1 MECYN
6 CGIIIGQEKVC
17 PNCGAD
23 LRIYRKFVG
32 ISNYLY
38 NQALAKAKTRDLSGA
53 IADLRLSLQ
62 YNKVNTNARNLLG
75 LIYYEMGE
83 GVAAV
88 REWLISKGY
97 QAEENRASAYLEQTK
112 KDPAEKEKINQLARK
127 YNQVVAYCHQ
137 DSLDLAVI
145 QLKKI
150 LAGNTR
156 FVKGWQLLALIYI
169 RDGELEQARRALHK
183 AEAVDA
189 GNPATARYLKEVAE
203 QLREGGGKKAKKAQA
218 VAYRNGNDTIIQ
230 PKFRGDIG
238 FWGMAAN
245 LLVGVAIGVAITW
258 YLVVPGVRKQ
268 AVNDAGVAVAEAN
281 NTIADKNN
289 TIKSLEEQIDSLT
302 GDVKDAQDD
311 MKNRDEAV
319 RASEALLTA
328 YDAYINENIELA
340 GDTLEGIDE
349 TLLSKNGREII
360 KTLREQVNNR
370 YLTTAYADGMSAYNS
385 YKYEDAIQQLSK
397 VVAMDE
403 QYDNGNAL
411 YNLAQAYRKTEN
423 WEKAV
428 ECYSKVVDLFPD
440 SSLAYNAGRYVTQ
453 IEQIL
458 ASQDQ

>member
-6 CGIIIGQEKVC
+6 CGIILEQEKVC

-38 NQALAKAKTRDLSGA
+38 NRALEKAKTRDLSGA

-75 LIYYEMGE
+75 LVYYEMGE
-83 GVAAV
+83 GVSAV
-88 REWLISKGY
+88 REWMISKGY
-97 QAEENRASAYLEQTK
+97 QAEENRASYYLEKTK

-127 YNQVVAYCHQ
+127 YNQVVAYCNQ

-145 QLKKI
+145 ELKKI
-150 LAGNTR
+150 LSGNAQ

-169 RDGELEQARRALHK
+169 HNSELDLARKALRK
-183 AEAVDA
+183 AEAIDA
-189 GNPATARYLKEVAE
+189 GNPVTARYLKEVAE
-203 QLREGGGKKAKKAQA
+203 QLRQGGGKKEKKAQA
-218 VAYRNGNDTIIQ
+218 IAYRNGNDTIIQ
-230 PKFRGDIG
+230 PKYRGDIG

-268 AVNDAGVAVAEAN
+268 AVSDANVAVTEAN
-281 NTIADKNN
+281 NTIESKNQ
-289 TIKSLEEQIDSLT
+289 TIKSLEEQINALT
-302 GDVKDAQDD
+302 GAVKDAQDH
-311 MKNRDEAV
+311 MKDRDA
-319 RASEALLTA
+319 AIKANEALLLA
-328 YDAYINENIELA
+328 YDAYVNDNIELA

-349 TLLSKNGREII
+349 SLLSEKAGAILE
-360 KTLREQVNNR
+360 TLREEIDHQ
-370 YLTTAYADGMSAYNS
+370 YLTTAYTAGMRAYNS
-385 YKYEDAIQQLSK
+385 YKNAEAIEQLSK

-403 QYDNGNAL
+403 SYENGNAL
-411 YNLAQAYRKTEN
+411 YNLAQAYRKTED
-423 WEKAV
+423 WEKAI
-428 ECYSKVVDLFPD
+428 ECYSKVVELFPD

-453 IEQIL
+453 IENVLTAQN
-458 ASQDQ
+458 

>member
-6 CGIIIGQEKVC
+6 CGIILGKERVC
-17 PNCGAD
+17 PNCGVD
-23 LRIYRKFVG
+23 LRMYRKFVG

-38 NQALAKAKTRDLSGA
+38 NTALAKAKERDLSGA
-53 IADLRLSLQ
+53 VADLRLSLQ

-97 QAEENRASAYLEQTK
+97 QNEENRASEYLEKTK

-127 YNQVVAYCHQ
+127 YNQVVAYCRQ

-150 LAGNTR
+150 MSGNAN
-156 FVKGWQLLALIYI
+156 FVRGWQLLALIYI
-169 RDGELEQARRALHK
+169 QNGELELARKALRK

-189 GNPATARYLKEVAE
+189 GSALTARYHKEISLLAH
-203 QLREGGGKKAKKAQA
+203 QGAGKKAKKAQA
-218 VAYRNGNDTIIQ
+218 VAYQNGNDTIIQ
-230 PKFRGDIG
+230 PKLRADIG

-245 LLVGVAIGVAITW
+245 LLIGVAVGVAITW

-268 AVNDAGVAVAEAN
+268 AVSDASVAVTEAN
-281 NTIADKNN
+281 NTISDKNQ
-289 TIKSLEEQIDSLT
+289 TIKALEEQVDALS
-302 GDVKDAQDD
+302 GDVETAQAD
-311 MKNRDEAV
+311 MKDRDAAV
-319 RASEALLTA
+319 SASEALLTA

-349 TLLSKNGREII
+349 KLLSDNGRKII
-360 KTLREQVNNR
+360 KTLREQVNQQ
-370 YLTTAYADGMSAYNS
+370 YLTKAYEAGMQAYNS
-385 YKYEDAIQQLSK
+385 YNNEEAITQLTK

-403 QYDNGNAL
+403 GYDDGNAL
-411 YNLAQAYRKTEN
+411 YNLAQAYRK
-423 WEKAV
+423 V
-428 ECYSKVVDLFPD
+428 EDWQNAIDTYSKVVTLFPNT
-440 SSLAYNAGRYVTQ
+440 SLAYNASRYVTQ
-453 IEQIL
+453 IEPL
-458 ASQDQ
+458 LENEN

>member
-6 CGIIIGQEKVC
+6 CGIILGQEKVC

-97 QAEENRASAYLEQTK
+97 QAEENRASYYLEKTK

-127 YNQVVAYCHQ
+127 YNQVITYCRQ
-137 DSLDLAVI
+137 GSVDLAVI

-150 LAGNTR
+150 LATNAK
-156 FVKGWQLLALIYI
+156 FVKGWQLLALLYI
-169 RDGELEQARRALHK
+169 NYGELEQARKALRK
-183 AEAVDA
+183 AEAIDT
-189 GNPATARYLKEVAE
+189 GNPTTARYLKEVTE
-203 QLREGGGKKAKKAQA
+203 LVRQGGGKKTKKAQA
-218 VAYRNGNDTIIQ
+218 IAYQNGNDTIIQ

-268 AVNDAGVAVAEAN
+268 AVSNASVAVTEAN

-289 TIKSLEEQIDSLT
+289 TIKALEEQIDNLT
-302 GDVKDAQDD
+302 GDVENAQTD
-311 MKNRDEAV
+311 MENRDAAIK
-319 RASEALLTA
+319 ASESLLMA
-328 YDAYINENIELA
+328 YDAYVNENIELA

-349 TLLSKNGREII
+349 TLLSKKGKEIFQ
-360 KTLREQVNNR
+360 TLREEVNHQYVTN
-370 YLTTAYADGMSAYNS
+370 AYADGMSAYNNNRN
-385 YKYEDAIQQLSK
+385 EEAIELLSK
-397 VVAMDE
+397 VVAADE
-403 QYDNGNAL
+403 TYDDGNAL
-411 YNLAQAYRKTEN
+411 YNLAQAYRKMEDWEN
-423 WEKAV
+423 ALTS
-428 ECYSKVVDLFPD
+428 YSKVVSLFPG
-440 SSLAYNAGRYVTQ
+440 SRLAYNAGRYVTQ
-453 IEQIL
+453 IEQVL
-458 ASQDQ
+458 DNQQ

>member
-6 CGIIIGQEKVC
+6 CGIILGQEKVC
-17 PNCGAD
+17 PNCGVD

-97 QAEENRASAYLEQTK
+97 QEEENRASVYLEHTK

-127 YNQVVAYCHQ
+127 YNQVIAYCRQ
-137 DSLDLAVI
+137 DSMDLAVI

-150 LAGNTR
+150 VAGNAK

-169 RDGELEQARRALHK
+169 RNGELEQAQKALRK
-183 AEAVDA
+183 AEAIDA
-189 GNPATARYLKEVAE
+189 GNPMTARYQKEVSE
-203 QLREGGGKKAKKAQA
+203 QLRQGGGKKAKKAQA
-218 VAYRNGNDTIIQ
+218 VAYQNGNDMIIQ

-268 AVNDAGVAVAEAN
+268 AVSEASVAVTEAN

-289 TIKSLEEQIDSLT
+289 TIKSLEERIDSLT
-302 GDVKDAQDD
+302 GDVEDAQDD
-311 MKNRDEAV
+311 MKDRDAAIEANE
-319 RASEALLTA
+319 SLLAA
-328 YDAYINENIELA
+328 YDAYCNENIELA
-340 GDTLEGIDE
+340 GDMLEGIDE
-349 TLLSKNGREII
+349 NLLSQNGKKII
-360 KTLREQVNNR
+360 TTLREQVNNQ
-370 YLTTAYADGMSAYNS
+370 YLTTAYAEGMKAYNS
-385 YKYEDAIQQLSK
+385 YKNEEAIEQLSK

-403 QYDNGNAL
+403 QYENGNAL
-411 YNLAQAYRKTEN
+411 YNLAQAYRKTED
-423 WEKAV
+423 WEKAQ
-428 ECYSKVVDLFPD
+428 ECYSKVVELFPN
-440 SSLAYNAGRYVTQ
+440 SSLAYNAKRYVAQ
-453 IEQIL
+453 MEQML
-458 ASQDQ
+458 ASQEQ

>member
-6 CGIIIGQEKVC
+6 CGIILGREKIC
-17 PNCGAD
+17 PNCGVD

-38 NQALAKAKTRDLSGA
+38 NQALSKAKTRDLSGA

-97 QAEENRASAYLEQTK
+97 QSEENRASVYLEQTK
-112 KDPAEKEKINQLARK
+112 KEPAEKERINQQARK

-150 LAGNTR
+150 LAGNAN

-169 RDGELEQARRALHK
+169 HDGELEQARKALHK
-183 AEAVDA
+183 AEAVDV
-189 GNPATARYLKEVAE
+189 GNQTTARYLKEVTE
-203 QLREGGGKKAKKAQA
+203 QLRKGGGKKAKKVQA
-218 VAYRNGNDTIIQ
+218 VAYQNGNDTIIQ

-268 AVNDAGVAVAEAN
+268 AVSDASVAVTEAN
-281 NTIADKNN
+281 NTIAEKNN
-289 TIKSLEEQIDSLT
+289 TIKSLEEQIDGLT
-302 GDVKDAQDD
+302 GDVQDAKDD
-311 MKNRDEAV
+311 MKDRDAAID
-319 RASEALLTA
+319 ASEALLTA

-349 TLLSKNGREII
+349 KLLSENGRNII
-360 KTLREQVNNR
+360 KTLREQVNNV
-370 YLTTAYADGMSAYNS
+370 YLTQAYTDGMNAYNS
-385 YKYEDAIQQLSK
+385 YRNEEAIEQLSK

-423 WEKAV
+423 WEKAL
-428 ECYSKVVDLFPD
+428 ECYSKVVELFPG
-440 SSLAYNAGRYVTQ
+440 SSLAYNADRYVTQ
-453 IEQIL
+453 IEQTI
-458 ASQDQ
+458 ASQE

>member
-6 CGIIIGQEKVC
+6 CGIILGREKVC

-75 LIYYEMGE
+75 LIYYELGE

-97 QAEENRASAYLEQTK
+97 QEEENRASVYLEQTK
-112 KDPAEKEKINQLARK
+112 KDPAEKEKINQFARK

-150 LAGNTR
+150 LATNAK

-169 RDGELEQARRALHK
+169 RDGELDQARKALRK
-183 AEAVDA
+183 AEAIDA
-189 GNPATARYLKEVAE
+189 GNPITLRYLKEVAQ
-203 QLREGGGKKAKKAQA
+203 QLRQGGGKKAKKAQA
-218 VAYRNGNDTIIQ
+218 IAYQHGNDTIIQ
-230 PKFRGDIG
+230 PKLRGDIG

-245 LLVGVAIGVAITW
+245 LLIGVLIGVAITW

-268 AVNDAGVAVAEAN
+268 AVSDASVAVTEAN
-281 NTIADKNN
+281 NTSADKNN

-302 GDVKDAQDD
+302 GDMEHAQND
-311 MKNRDEAV
+311 MKDRDAAIE
-319 RASEALLTA
+319 ASESLLMA
-328 YDAYINENIELA
+328 YDSYINENIELA

-349 TLLSKNGREII
+349 KLLSTNGRKII
-360 KTLREQVNNR
+360 KTLRQQVNNQ
-370 YLTTAYADGMSAYNS
+370 YLTKAYEAGMSAYNS
-385 YKYEDAIQQLSK
+385 YQNEEAVEQLSK

-403 QYDNGNAL
+403 KYDNGNAL
-411 YNLAQAYRKTEN
+411 YNLAQAYRKMEDWEN
-423 WEKAV
+423 AL
-428 ECYSKVVDLFPD
+428 ECYSKVVDLFPG

-458 ASQDQ
+458 ATQ

>member
-6 CGIIIGQEKVC
+6 CGIILGREKVC
-17 PNCGAD
+17 PNCGVD
-23 LRIYRKFVG
+23 LSIYRQFVG

-53 IADLRLSLQ
+53 VADLRLSLQ

-97 QAEENRASAYLEQTK
+97 QSEENRASVYLEQTK
-112 KDPAEKEKINQLARK
+112 KEPAEKERINQQARK

-150 LAGNTR
+150 LAGNAN

-169 RDGELEQARRALHK
+169 HDGELEQARKALHK
-183 AEAVDA
+183 AEAIDV
-189 GNPATARYLKEVAE
+189 GNQTTARYLKEVTE
-203 QLREGGGKKAKKAQA
+203 QLHKGGGKKAKKVQA
-218 VAYRNGNDTIIQ
+218 VAYQNGNDTIIQ
-230 PKFRGDIG
+230 PKFRGDTG

-268 AVNDAGVAVAEAN
+268 AVSDASVAVTEAN
-281 NTIADKNN
+281 NTIAEKNN

-302 GDVKDAQDD
+302 GDVQDVKDD
-311 MKNRDEAV
+311 MKDRDAAID
-319 RASEALLTA
+319 ASEALLTA

-349 TLLSKNGREII
+349 KLLSENGRSII
-360 KTLREQVNNR
+360 KTLREQVNNE
-370 YLTTAYADGMSAYNS
+370 YLTQAYTEGMSAYNS
-385 YKYEDAIQQLSK
+385 YRNEEAIEQLSK

-423 WEKAV
+423 WEKAL
-428 ECYSKVVDLFPD
+428 ECYSKVVELFPG
-440 SSLAYNAGRYVTQ
+440 SSLAYNADRYVTQ
-453 IEQIL
+453 IEQTL
-458 ASQDQ
+458 ASQEQ

>member
-6 CGIIIGQEKVC
+6 CGVILGREKVC

-53 IADLRLSLQ
+53 IGDLRLSLQ

-97 QAEENRASAYLEQTK
+97 QAEENQASVYLEQTK
-112 KDPAEKEKINQLARK
+112 KDPAEKERINQMARK

-137 DSLDLAVI
+137 DSMDLAVI

-150 LAGNTR
+150 LAGNAK

-169 RDGELEQARRALHK
+169 HDGELEQARKALHK
-183 AEAVDA
+183 AEAIDV
-189 GNPATARYLKEVAE
+189 GNPTTARYLKEVAE
-203 QLREGGGKKAKKAQA
+203 QLRRGAGKKAKKAQA
-218 VAYRNGNDTIIQ
+218 VVYQNGDDTIIQ

-268 AVNDAGVAVAEAN
+268 AVSDASVAVTEAN

-302 GDVKDAQDD
+302 GDVQNAQDD
-311 MKNRDEAV
+311 MKDRDAAIE
-319 RASEALLTA
+319 ASESLLTA

-349 TLLSKNGREII
+349 TLLSKNGRKII
-360 KTLREQVNNR
+360 KTLREQVNNQ
-370 YLTTAYADGMSAYNS
+370 YLTKAYEEGMSAYNS
-385 YKYEDAIQQLSK
+385 YKNEEAIEQLSK

-423 WEKAV
+423 WEKAI
-428 ECYSKVVDLFPD
+428 ECYSKVVDLFPG
-440 SSLAYNAGRYVTQ
+440 STIAYNASRYVTQ
-453 IEQIL
+453 IEQTL
-458 ASQDQ
+458 DSQQQ

>member
-6 CGIIIGQEKVC
+6 CGVILGREKVC

-53 IADLRLSLQ
+53 IGDLRLSLQ

-97 QAEENRASAYLEQTK
+97 QAEENQASVYLEQTK
-112 KDPAEKEKINQLARK
+112 KDPAEKERINQMARK

-137 DSLDLAVI
+137 DSMDLAVI

-150 LAGNTR
+150 LAGNAK

-169 RDGELEQARRALHK
+169 HDGELEQARKALHK
-183 AEAVDA
+183 AEAIDV
-189 GNPATARYLKEVAE
+189 GNPTTARYLKEVAE
-203 QLREGGGKKAKKAQA
+203 QLRRGAGKKAKKAQA
-218 VAYRNGNDTIIQ
+218 VAYQNGNDTIIQ

-268 AVNDAGVAVAEAN
+268 AVSDASVAVTEAN

-302 GDVKDAQDD
+302 GDVQNAQDD
-311 MKNRDEAV
+311 MKDRDAAIE
-319 RASEALLTA
+319 ASESLLTA

-349 TLLSKNGREII
+349 TLLSKNGRKII
-360 KTLREQVNNR
+360 KTLREQVNNQ
-370 YLTTAYADGMSAYNS
+370 YLTKAYEEGMSAYNS
-385 YKYEDAIQQLSK
+385 YKNEEAIEQLSK

-423 WEKAV
+423 WEKAI
-428 ECYSKVVDLFPD
+428 ECYSKVVDLFPG
-440 SSLAYNAGRYVTQ
+440 STIAYNASRYVTQ
-453 IEQIL
+453 IEQTL
-458 ASQDQ
+458 AAQEQ

>member
-6 CGIIIGQEKVC
+6 CGIIIGREMVC
-17 PNCGAD
+17 PNCGVD

-97 QAEENRASAYLEQTK
+97 QAEENRASVYLEQTK
-112 KDPAEKEKINQLARK
+112 KDPSEKEKINQLARK
-127 YNQVVAYCHQ
+127 YNQAVAYCRQ
-137 DSLDLAVI
+137 NSLDLAII

-150 LAGNTR
+150 LAGNAR

-169 RDGELEQARRALHK
+169 RNGELEQARKALRK
-183 AEAVDA
+183 AEAIDA
-189 GNPATARYLKEVAE
+189 GNPATVRYLKEVAE
-203 QLREGGGKKAKKAQA
+203 QLRHGGGKKAKKAQA
-218 VAYRNGNDTIIQ
+218 IAYQNGNDMIIQ
-230 PKFRGDIG
+230 PKLRGDIG

-268 AVNDAGVAVAEAN
+268 AVSDANVAVTEVN

-302 GDVKDAQDD
+302 TDVQDVQDDVKD
-311 MKNRDEAV
+311 RDAAIEA
-319 RASEALLTA
+319 SDSLLTA

-349 TLLSKNGREII
+349 KLLSKKGRRII
-360 KTLREQVNNR
+360 KTLREQINHQ
-370 YLTTAYADGMSAYNS
+370 YLSTAYTDGMNAYNS
-385 YKYEDAIQQLSK
+385 YKNEEAIEQLSK

-403 QYDNGNAL
+403 KYDDGNAL
-411 YNLAQAYRKTEN
+411 YNLAQAYRKTEDL
-423 WEKAV
+423 EKAK
-428 ECYSKVVDLFPD
+428 EYYSKVVELFPD

-453 IEQIL
+453 IEQVL
-458 ASQDQ
+458 NAGQ

>member
-6 CGIIIGQEKVC
+6 CGIILGQEKIC
-17 PNCGAD
+17 PNCGVD

-53 IADLRLSLQ
+53 VADLRLSLQ
-62 YNKVNTNARNLLG
+62 YNKVNTSARNLLG

-97 QAEENRASAYLEQTK
+97 QSEENRASAYLERTK
-112 KDPAEKEKINQLARK
+112 KEPAEKERINQQARK

-150 LAGNTR
+150 LAGNAK

-169 RDGELEQARRALHK
+169 HEGELEQAGKALHK

-189 GNPATARYLKEVAE
+189 GNQTTARYLKEVTE
-203 QLREGGGKKAKKAQA
+203 QLRKGGGKKAKKVQA
-218 VAYRNGNDTIIQ
+218 VAYQNGNDMIIQ
-230 PKFRGDIG
+230 PKLRGDIG

-268 AVNDAGVAVAEAN
+268 AVSDASIAVTEAN
-281 NTIADKNN
+281 NTIAEKNN

-302 GDVKDAQDD
+302 GDVQDAKDD
-311 MKNRDEAV
+311 MENQDAAID
-319 RASEALLTA
+319 ASEALLTA

-349 TLLSKNGREII
+349 KLLSQNGRNII
-360 KTLREQVNNR
+360 KTLREQVNNV
-370 YLTTAYADGMSAYNS
+370 YLTQAYADGMSAYNS
-385 YKYEDAIQQLSK
+385 YRNEEAIEQLSK

-423 WEKAV
+423 WEKAL
-428 ECYSKVVDLFPD
+428 EYYSKVVELFPG
-440 SSLAYNAGRYVTQ
+440 SSLAYNADRYVTQ
-453 IEQIL
+453 IEQTL
-458 ASQDQ
+458 ASRE

>member
-6 CGIIIGQEKVC
+6 CGIILGREKIC
-17 PNCGAD
+17 PNCGVD

-97 QAEENRASAYLEQTK
+97 QSEENRASVYLEQTK
-112 KDPAEKEKINQLARK
+112 KEPAEKERINQQARK

-150 LAGNTR
+150 LAGNAN

-169 RDGELEQARRALHK
+169 HDGELEQARKALHK
-183 AEAVDA
+183 AEAVDV
-189 GNPATARYLKEVAE
+189 GNQTTARYLKEVTE
-203 QLREGGGKKAKKAQA
+203 QLRKGGGKKAKKVQA
-218 VAYRNGNDTIIQ
+218 VAYQNGNDTIIQ

-268 AVNDAGVAVAEAN
+268 AVSDASIAVTEAN
-281 NTIADKNN
+281 NTIAEKNN

-302 GDVKDAQDD
+302 GDVQDVKDD
-311 MKNRDEAV
+311 MKNRDAAIG
-319 RASEALLTA
+319 ASEALLTA

-349 TLLSKNGREII
+349 KLLSENGRNII
-360 KTLREQVNNR
+360 KTLREQVNNV
-370 YLTTAYADGMSAYNS
+370 YLTQAYTDGMNAYNS
-385 YKYEDAIQQLSK
+385 YRNEEAIEQLSK

-423 WEKAV
+423 WEKAL
-428 ECYSKVVDLFPD
+428 ECYSKVVELFPG
-440 SSLAYNAGRYVTQ
+440 SSLAYNADRYVTQ
-453 IEQIL
+453 IEQTI
-458 ASQDQ
+458 ASQE

>member
-6 CGIIIGQEKVC
+6 CGIILGREKVC
-17 PNCGAD
+17 PNCGVD
-23 LRIYRKFVG
+23 LRIYRQFVG

-97 QAEENRASAYLEQTK
+97 QSEENRASVYLERTK
-112 KDPAEKEKINQLARK
+112 KDPAEKERINQQARK
-127 YNQVVAYCHQ
+127 YNQVLAYCHQ

-150 LAGNTR
+150 LAGNAN

-169 RDGELEQARRALHK
+169 HDGELEQARKALHK
-183 AEAVDA
+183 AEAIDV
-189 GNPATARYLKEVAE
+189 GNQTTARYLKEVTE
-203 QLREGGGKKAKKAQA
+203 QLRKGGGKKAKKVQA
-218 VAYRNGNDTIIQ
+218 VAYQNGNDTIIQ

-268 AVNDAGVAVAEAN
+268 AVSDASVAVTEAN
-281 NTIADKNN
+281 NTIAEKNN

-302 GDVKDAQDD
+302 GDVQDVKDD
-311 MKNRDEAV
+311 MKDRDAAID
-319 RASEALLTA
+319 ASEALLTA

-349 TLLSKNGREII
+349 KLLSENGRNII
-360 KTLREQVNNR
+360 KPLREQVNNE
-370 YLTTAYADGMSAYNS
+370 YLTQAYTEGMSAYNS
-385 YKYEDAIQQLSK
+385 YRNEEAIEQLSK

-423 WEKAV
+423 WEKAL
-428 ECYSKVVDLFPD
+428 ECYSKVVELFPG
-440 SSLAYNAGRYVTQ
+440 SSLAYNANRYVTQ
-453 IEQIL
+453 IESTIDAQE
-458 ASQDQ
+458 

>member
-6 CGIIIGQEKVC
+6 CGIILGQEKVC

-97 QAEENRASAYLEQTK
+97 QAEENRASFYLEQTK
-112 KDPAEKEKINQLARK
+112 KDPAEKERINQLARK
-127 YNQVVAYCHQ
+127 YNQVVAYCRQ

-145 QLKKI
+145 QLKK
-150 LAGNTR
+150 LVATNAKY
-156 FVKGWQLLALIYI
+156 VKGWQLLALIHI
-169 RDGELEQARRALHK
+169 RNGEMEQARKALRK
-183 AEAVDA
+183 AEAIDA
-189 GNPATARYLKEVAE
+189 GNPMTSRYLKEVAE
-203 QLREGGGKKAKKAQA
+203 QIRQGGGKKAKKAQA
-218 VAYRNGNDTIIQ
+218 VAYQNGNDTIIQ

-245 LLVGVAIGVAITW
+245 ILIGVAIGVAITW

-268 AVNDAGVAVAEAN
+268 AVSDANIAVTEAN

-302 GDVKDAQDD
+302 GDVQDARDD
-311 MKNRDEAV
+311 MKDRDAAID
-319 RASEALLTA
+319 ASEALLTA

-349 TLLSKNGREII
+349 KLLSKNGRKII
-360 KTLREQVNNR
+360 KTLREQVNNQ

-385 YKYEDAIQQLSK
+385 YRNEDAIEQLSK

-403 QYDNGNAL
+403 RYDEGNAL

-423 WEKAV
+423 WEKAK
-428 ECYSKVVDLFPD
+428 ECYEKVVELFPGGN
-440 SSLAYNAGRYVTQ
+440 LAYNAGRYVTQ
-453 IEQIL
+453 MDQMLAAQEQ
-458 ASQDQ
+458 

>member
-6 CGIIIGQEKVC
+6 CGIILGREKVC
-17 PNCGAD
+17 PNCGVD
-23 LRIYRKFVG
+23 LSIYRQFVG

-97 QAEENRASAYLEQTK
+97 QSEENRASVYLEQTK
-112 KDPAEKEKINQLARK
+112 KEPAEKERINQQARK
-127 YNQVVAYCHQ
+127 YTQVVAYCHQ

-150 LAGNTR
+150 LAGNAN

-169 RDGELEQARRALHK
+169 HDGELEQARKALHK
-183 AEAVDA
+183 AEAIDV
-189 GNPATARYLKEVAE
+189 GNQTTARYLKEVTE
-203 QLREGGGKKAKKAQA
+203 QLRKGGGKKAKKVQA
-218 VAYRNGNDTIIQ
+218 VAYQNGNDTIIQ

-268 AVNDAGVAVAEAN
+268 AVSDASVAVTEAN
-281 NTIADKNN
+281 NTIAEKNN

-302 GDVKDAQDD
+302 GDVQDAKDD
-311 MKNRDEAV
+311 MKNRDAAID
-319 RASEALLTA
+319 ASEALLTA

-349 TLLSKNGREII
+349 KLLSENGRNII
-360 KTLREQVNNR
+360 KTLREQVNNE
-370 YLTTAYADGMSAYNS
+370 YLTQAYTEGMSAYNS
-385 YKYEDAIQQLSK
+385 YRNEEAIEQLSK

-423 WEKAV
+423 WEKAL
-428 ECYSKVVDLFPD
+428 ECYSKVVELFPG
-440 SSLAYNAGRYVTQ
+440 SSLAYNANRYVTQ
-453 IEQIL
+453 IEQTID
-458 ASQDQ
+458 AQE

>member
-6 CGIIIGQEKVC
+6 CGIILGKEKSC
-17 PNCGAD
+17 PNCGVD
-23 LRIYRKFVG
+23 LRIYRQFVG

-38 NQALAKAKTRDLSGA
+38 NQALTKARARDLSGA
-53 IADLRLSLQ
+53 ISDLRLSLQ

-83 GVAAV
+83 GVSAV

-97 QAEENRASAYLEQTK
+97 QAEENRASVYLEQTK
-112 KDPAEKEKINQLARK
+112 KNPSEKERINQQSRK
-127 YNQVVAYCHQ
+127 YNQVVMYCRQ
-137 DSLDLAVI
+137 DSLDLATI

-150 LAGNTR
+150 LSGNAH

-169 RDGELEQARRALHK
+169 RGGEFERAGKALRK
-183 AEAVDA
+183 AEAIDA
-189 GNPATARYLKEVAE
+189 GSPVTARYLKEVTE
-203 QLREGGGKKAKKAQA
+203 RLRQGGTKKAKKAQT
-218 VAYRNGNDTIIQ
+218 VEYQYGNDTIIQ

-258 YLVVPGVRKQ
+258 YLIVPSVRKQ
-268 AVNDAGVAVAEAN
+268 AVSDASVAVTEAN

-302 GDVKDAQDD
+302 GDVEDARDD
-311 MKNRDEAV
+311 MKDRDAAV
-319 RASEALLTA
+319 EASEALLTA

-349 TLLSKNGREII
+349 TLLSDNGKAII
-360 KTLREQVNNR
+360 KTLREQVNNQ
-370 YLTTAYADGMSAYNS
+370 YLTSAYADGMSAYNRNNNA
-385 YKYEDAIQQLSK
+385 EAIELLEK

-411 YNLAQAYRKTEN
+411 YNLAQAYRKMEDWEN
-423 WEKAV
+423 ALA
-428 ECYSKVVDLFPD
+428 CYSKVVTLFPNTT
-440 SSLAYNAGRYVTQ
+440 LAYNAGRYVTQ
-453 IEQIL
+453 IEQTM
-458 ASQDQ
+458 ASQQ

>member
-6 CGIIIGQEKVC
+6 CGIILGREKIC
-17 PNCGAD
+17 PNCGVD

-97 QAEENRASAYLEQTK
+97 QSEENRASVYLEQTK
-112 KDPAEKEKINQLARK
+112 KEPAEKERINQQARK

-150 LAGNTR
+150 LAGNAN

-169 RDGELEQARRALHK
+169 HDGELEQARKALHK
-183 AEAVDA
+183 AEAVDV
-189 GNPATARYLKEVAE
+189 GNQTTARYLKEVTE
-203 QLREGGGKKAKKAQA
+203 QLRKGGGKKAKKVQA
-218 VAYRNGNDTIIQ
+218 VAYQNGNDTIIQ

-268 AVNDAGVAVAEAN
+268 AVSDASVAVTEAN
-281 NTIADKNN
+281 NTIAEKNN
-289 TIKSLEEQIDSLT
+289 TIKSLEEQIDGLT
-302 GDVKDAQDD
+302 GDVQDAKDD
-311 MKNRDEAV
+311 MKNRDAAID
-319 RASEALLTA
+319 ASEALLTA

-349 TLLSKNGREII
+349 KLLSENGRNII
-360 KTLREQVNNR
+360 KTLREQVNNV
-370 YLTTAYADGMSAYNS
+370 YLTQAYTDGMNAYNS
-385 YKYEDAIQQLSK
+385 YRNEEAIEQLSK

-423 WEKAV
+423 WEKAL
-428 ECYSKVVDLFPD
+428 ECYSKVVELFPG
-440 SSLAYNAGRYVTQ
+440 SSLAYNADRYVTQ
-453 IEQIL
+453 IEQTI
-458 ASQDQ
+458 ASQE

>member
-6 CGIIIGQEKVC
+6 CGIILGREKVC
-17 PNCGAD
+17 PNCGVD
-23 LRIYRKFVG
+23 LRIYRQFVG

-97 QAEENRASAYLEQTK
+97 QSEENRASVYLERTK
-112 KDPAEKEKINQLARK
+112 KEPAEKERINQQARK

-150 LAGNTR
+150 LAGNAN

-169 RDGELEQARRALHK
+169 HDGELEQARKALHK
-183 AEAVDA
+183 AEAIDV
-189 GNPATARYLKEVAE
+189 GNQTTARYLKEVTE
-203 QLREGGGKKAKKAQA
+203 QLRKGGGKKAKKVQA
-218 VAYRNGNDTIIQ
+218 VAYQNGNDTIIQ

-268 AVNDAGVAVAEAN
+268 AVSDASVAVTEAN
-281 NTIADKNN
+281 NTIAEKNN

-302 GDVKDAQDD
+302 GDVQDVKDD
-311 MKNRDEAV
+311 MKDRDAAID
-319 RASEALLTA
+319 ASEALLTA

-349 TLLSKNGREII
+349 KLLSENGRNII
-360 KTLREQVNNR
+360 KTLREQVNNE
-370 YLTTAYADGMSAYNS
+370 YLTQAYTEGMSAYNS
-385 YKYEDAIQQLSK
+385 YRNEEAIEQLSK

-423 WEKAV
+423 WEKAL
-428 ECYSKVVDLFPD
+428 ECYSKVVELFPG
-440 SSLAYNAGRYVTQ
+440 SSLAYNANRYVTQ
-453 IEQIL
+453 IESTIDAQE
-458 ASQDQ
+458 

>member
-6 CGIIIGQEKVC
+6 CGIILGRERVC
-17 PNCGAD
+17 PNCGVD

-38 NQALAKAKTRDLSGA
+38 NQALAKARARDLFGA
-53 IADLRLSLQ
+53 ISDLRLSLQ

-97 QAEENRASAYLEQTK
+97 QAEENRASYYLERTK
-112 KDPAEKEKINQLARK
+112 KDPAEKERINQLARK
-127 YNQVVAYCHQ
+127 YNQVLAYCNQ
-137 DSLDLAVI
+137 GSLDLAVI

-150 LAGNTR
+150 LSGNANL
-156 FVKGWQLLALIYI
+156 VKGWQLLALIYI
-169 RDGELEQARRALHK
+169 HDGNLEAARKALRK
-183 AEAVDA
+183 AEAIDS
-189 GNPATARYLKEVAE
+189 GNPTTARYLKEVAA
-203 QLREGGGKKAKKAQA
+203 QLSQGGGKKAKKAQA
-218 VAYRNGNDTIIQ
+218 VAYQNGNDTIIQ

-245 LLVGVAIGVAITW
+245 LLVGVAVGVAITW

-268 AVNDAGVAVAEAN
+268 AVSDASVAVTEAN
-281 NTIADKNN
+281 NTIADKNQL
-289 TIKSLEEQIDSLT
+289 IKSLEEQIDTLT
-302 GDVKDAQDD
+302 GDVADAKDD
-311 MKNRDEAV
+311 MEDRDAV
-319 RASEALLTA
+319 IEASESLLTA

-340 GDTLEGIDE
+340 GDTLEGIDDS
-349 TLLSKNGREII
+349 LLSKKGRAII
-360 KTLREQVNNR
+360 KTLREQVNQQ
-370 YLTTAYADGMSAYNS
+370 YLTQAYESGMSAYNS
-385 YKYEDAIQQLSK
+385 NRNEEAIEQLSK

-411 YNLAQAYRKTEN
+411 YNLAQAYRK
-423 WEKAV
+423 V
-428 ECYSKVVDLFPD
+428 EDWNQAIDCYSKVMELFPG

-453 IEQIL
+453 IEGIL
-458 ASQDQ
+458 DNQN

>member
-6 CGIIIGQEKVC
+6 CGIILGRERVC
-17 PNCGAD
+17 PNCGVD
-23 LRIYRKFVG
+23 LRMYRRFVG

-38 NQALAKAKTRDLSGA
+38 NTALAKAKERDLSGA

-97 QAEENRASAYLEQTK
+97 QNEENRASEYLEKTK
-112 KDPAEKEKINQLARK
+112 KDPAEKERINQLARK
-127 YNQVVAYCHQ
+127 YNQVVAYCRQ

-150 LAGNTR
+150 MNSNAN
-156 FVKGWQLLALIYI
+156 FVRGWQLLALIYI
-169 RDGELEQARRALHK
+169 KNGELEQARKALRK
-183 AEAVDA
+183 AEAIDA
-189 GNPATARYLKEVAE
+189 GSPLTARYQKEITLLVHQGA
-203 QLREGGGKKAKKAQA
+203 GKKAKKAQA

-230 PKFRGDIG
+230 PKFRGDVG

-245 LLVGVAIGVAITW
+245 LLVGVAVGVAITW

-268 AVNDAGVAVAEAN
+268 AVSDASVAVTEAN
-281 NTIADKNN
+281 NTISDKNQ
-289 TIKSLEEQIDSLT
+289 TIKELEEQIDALD
-302 GDVKDAQDD
+302 GDVKDAQAD
-311 MKNRDEAV
+311 MKNRDAAV
-319 RASEALLTA
+319 SASEALLTA

-349 TLLSKNGREII
+349 KLLSDNGRKII
-360 KTLREQVNNR
+360 KTLREQVNQQYLTKAYEAGMQAYNR
-370 YLTTAYADGMSAYNS
+370 YDN
-385 YKYEDAIQQLSK
+385 EEAINQLSK

-403 QYDNGNAL
+403 SYDDGNAL
-411 YNLAQAYRKTEN
+411 YNLAQAYRKTEDWQN
-423 WEKAV
+423 AIDT
-428 ECYSKVVDLFPD
+428 YSKIVTLFPD
-440 SSLAYNAGRYVTQ
+440 SSLAYNASRYVTQ
-453 IEQIL
+453 IEPL
-458 ASQDQ
+458 LENN

>member
-6 CGIIIGQEKVC
+6 CGIILGREKVC
-17 PNCGAD
+17 PNCGVD
-23 LRIYRKFVG
+23 LRIYRQFVG

-97 QAEENRASAYLEQTK
+97 QSEENRASVYLERTK
-112 KDPAEKEKINQLARK
+112 KEPAEKERINQQARK

-150 LAGNTR
+150 LAGNAN

-169 RDGELEQARRALHK
+169 HDGELEQARKALHK
-183 AEAVDA
+183 AEAIDV
-189 GNPATARYLKEVAE
+189 GNQTTARYLKEVTE
-203 QLREGGGKKAKKAQA
+203 QLRKGGGKKAKKVQA
-218 VAYRNGNDTIIQ
+218 VAYQNGNDTIIQ

-268 AVNDAGVAVAEAN
+268 AVSDASVAVTEAN
-281 NTIADKNN
+281 NTIAEKNN

-302 GDVKDAQDD
+302 GDVQDVKDD
-311 MKNRDEAV
+311 MKDRDAAID
-319 RASEALLTA
+319 ASEALLTA

-349 TLLSKNGREII
+349 KLLSENGRNII
-360 KTLREQVNNR
+360 KPLREQVNNE
-370 YLTTAYADGMSAYNS
+370 YLTQAYTEGMSAYNS
-385 YKYEDAIQQLSK
+385 YRNEEAIEQLSK

-423 WEKAV
+423 WEKAL
-428 ECYSKVVDLFPD
+428 ECYSKVVELFPG
-440 SSLAYNAGRYVTQ
+440 SSLAYNANRYVTQ
-453 IEQIL
+453 IESTIDAQE
-458 ASQDQ
+458 

>member
-1 MECYN
+1 M
-6 CGIIIGQEKVC
+6 
-17 PNCGAD
+17 
-23 LRIYRKFVG
+23 
-32 ISNYLY
+32 
-38 NQALAKAKTRDLSGA
+38 
-53 IADLRLSLQ
+53 
-62 YNKVNTNARNLLG
+62 
-75 LIYYEMGE
+75 
-83 GVAAV
+83 
-88 REWLISKGY
+88 
-97 QAEENRASAYLEQTK
+97 
-112 KDPAEKEKINQLARK
+112 ARK

-137 DSLDLAVI
+137 DSMDLAVI

-150 LAGNTR
+150 LAGNAK

-169 RDGELEQARRALHK
+169 HDGELEQARKALHK
-183 AEAVDA
+183 AEAIDV
-189 GNPATARYLKEVAE
+189 GNPTTARYLKEVAE
-203 QLREGGGKKAKKAQA
+203 QLRRGGGKKAKKAQA
-218 VAYRNGNDTIIQ
+218 VAYQNGNDTIIQ

-268 AVNDAGVAVAEAN
+268 AVSDASVAVTEAN

-302 GDVKDAQDD
+302 GDVQNAQDD
-311 MKNRDEAV
+311 MKDRDAAIE
-319 RASEALLTA
+319 ASESLLTA

-349 TLLSKNGREII
+349 KLLSKNGRKII
-360 KTLREQVNNR
+360 KTLREQVNNQ
-370 YLTTAYADGMSAYNS
+370 YLTKAYEAGMSAYNS
-385 YKYEDAIQQLSK
+385 YKNEEAIEQLSK

-423 WEKAV
+423 WEKAI
-428 ECYSKVVDLFPD
+428 ECYSKVVDLFPG
-440 SSLAYNAGRYVTQ
+440 STLAYNASRYVTQ

-458 ASQDQ
+458 DSQQQ

>member
-6 CGIIIGQEKVC
+6 CGVILGREKVC

-53 IADLRLSLQ
+53 IGDLRLSLQ

-97 QAEENRASAYLEQTK
+97 QAEENQASVYLEQTK
-112 KDPAEKEKINQLARK
+112 KDPAEKERINQMARK

-137 DSLDLAVI
+137 DSMDLAVI

-150 LAGNTR
+150 LAGNAK

-169 RDGELEQARRALHK
+169 HDGELEQARKALHK
-183 AEAVDA
+183 AEAIDV
-189 GNPATARYLKEVAE
+189 GNPTTARYLKEVAE
-203 QLREGGGKKAKKAQA
+203 QLRRGAGKKAKKAQA

-258 YLVVPGVRKQ
+258 YLVVPAERKRRP
-268 AVNDAGVAVAEAN
+268 E
-281 NTIADKNN
+281 
-289 TIKSLEEQIDSLT
+289 
-302 GDVKDAQDD
+302 
-311 MKNRDEAV
+311 
-319 RASEALLTA
+319 
-328 YDAYINENIELA
+328 
-340 GDTLEGIDE
+340 
-349 TLLSKNGREII
+349 
-360 KTLREQVNNR
+360 
-370 YLTTAYADGMSAYNS
+370 
-385 YKYEDAIQQLSK
+385 
-397 VVAMDE
+397 
-403 QYDNGNAL
+403 
-411 YNLAQAYRKTEN
+411 
-423 WEKAV
+423 
-428 ECYSKVVDLFPD
+428 
-440 SSLAYNAGRYVTQ
+440 
-453 IEQIL
+453 
-458 ASQDQ
+458 